1 MLFYLYFLIRVQ
13 FRIPGFDGN
22 DLNHIIIVFAIVSL
36 ISLAYC
42 YFAPW
47 LMLKGYLSNK
57 RKPPVELDSRLF
69 SLYIVQSSTLEAIA
83 VWGLMLGILG
93 GSIYIVIV
101 FFIVAVAGLIIT
113 FPTRNR
119 WERLSVRIKPETG
132 ENNS

>member
-1 MLFYLYFLIRVQ
+1 
-13 FRIPGFDGN
+13 
-22 DLNHIIIVFAIVSL
+22 
-36 ISLAYC
+36 
-42 YFAPW
+42 
-47 LMLKGYLSNK
+47 MLKGYLSNK